1 MLSVAKLPNKIKY
14 VKERKTMA
22 KNYTMTEVAE
32 IFAAGTDAEAMSDI
46 GKRYPMLAIKMS
58 ALMAK
63 AADEVKDIFSYMP
76 EYLSAN
82 KVNKAIKEG
91 IGATD
96 SDEDADVEEEQEEKP
111 VKTAKAAKKKEEV
124 DTSDTDY
131 AHMPNAKLYKLLGD
145 YGERKACKA
154 EFGDLSKASMVAF
167 LDKHHG
173 DGVSEDVEADDEEW
187 SEDAEDKVKY
197 EDMSAQELFKEC
209 KKRGLKAAPKKTAKV
224 YIELLK
230 KADAEAEAEE
240 AEEDADDWGDEDD
253 DAEEEKPVK
262 KAPEKKPAKKAP
274 AKKPAKKAPAK
285 KVEQE
290 EDEDDAEDDDW
301 DI

>member
-1 MLSVAKLPNKIKY
+1 
-14 VKERKTMA
+14 MA

-32 IFAAGTDAEAMSDI
+32 IFAAGTDTEAMADI

-82 KVNKAIKEG
+82 KVNMAIKEG
-91 IGATD
+91 VGVTD
-96 SDEDADVEEEQEEKP
+96 SDDDAEEEQEEKP
-111 VKTAKAAKKKEEV
+111 VKAAKKKEEV

-145 YGERKACKA
+145 YGERKACKE
-154 EFGDLSKASMVAF
+154 EFGDLSKASMVSF
-167 LDKHHG
+167 LEKHHG
-173 DGVSEDVEADDEEW
+173 DGAAEDAEADDEEW
-187 SEDAEDKVKY
+187 AEEAEEKPKY

-209 KKRGLKAAPKKTAKV
+209 KKRGLKAAPKKAAKV

-230 KADAEAEAEE
+230 KADAEAEE
-240 AEEDADDWGDEDD
+240 AEDEDADDWGDEDD
-253 DAEEEKPVK
+253 EVEEEKPVK
-262 KAPEKKPAKKAP
+262 KAPAKKAVEKKPAKKAAP
-274 AKKPAKKAPAK
+274 KKAPAK
-285 KVEQE
+285 KVEA
-290 EDEDDAEDDDW
+290 DEDDADDDDDW

>member
-1 MLSVAKLPNKIKY
+1 
-14 VKERKTMA
+14 MA

-32 IFAAGTDAEAMSDI
+32 IFAVGTDTEAMSDI

-91 IGATD
+91 VGATD
-96 SDEDADVEEEQEEKP
+96 SDDDAEEEQEEKP
-111 VKTAKAAKKKEEV
+111 VKTAKAAKKSEEV

-145 YGERKACKA
+145 YGERKACKE
-154 EFGDLSKASMVAF
+154 EFGDLSKASMVSF
-167 LDKHHG
+167 LEKHHG
-173 DGVSEDVEADDEEW
+173 DGAAEDAEADEEW
-187 SEDAEDKVKY
+187 AEEAEEKDKY
-197 EDMSAQELFKEC
+197 EGMSAQELFKEC

-230 KADAEAEAEE
+230 KADAEAEVEE

-262 KAPEKKPAKKAP
+262 KASEKKSAKKAP
-274 AKKPAKKAPAK
+274 VKKPAKKAPAK

>member
-1 MLSVAKLPNKIKY
+1 
-14 VKERKTMA
+14 MA

-32 IFAAGTDAEAMSDI
+32 IFAAGIDTEAMSDI

-91 IGATD
+91 VGATD
-96 SDEDADVEEEQEEKP
+96 SDDDADVEEEQEEKP
-111 VKTAKAAKKKEEV
+111 AKAAKKEEV

-167 LDKHHG
+167 LEKHHG
-173 DGVSEDVEADDEEW
+173 DGAV
-187 SEDAEDKVKY
+187 EDAEEDEEEWTEEAEEKDKY
-197 EDMSAQELFKEC
+197 EGMSAQELFKEC
-209 KKRGLKAAPKKTAKV
+209 KKRGLKAAPKKAAKV

-230 KADAEAEAEE
+230 KADTEAEE
-240 AEEDADDWGDEDD
+240 AEDEDADDWGDEEDD
-253 DAEEEKPVK
+253 VEEEKPVK
-262 KAPEKKPAKKAP
+262 KAPAKKAP
-274 AKKPAKKAPAK
+274 AKKAAEKKPAKKAPAK
-285 KVEQE
+285 KVEAE
-290 EDEDDAEDDDW
+290 EDDADDDDDW

>member
-1 MLSVAKLPNKIKY
+1 
-14 VKERKTMA
+14 MA

-32 IFAAGTDAEAMSDI
+32 IFAAGTDMEAMSDI

-91 IGATD
+91 VGTTD
-96 SDEDADVEEEQEEKP
+96 SDDADVEEEQEEKP
-111 VKTAKAAKKKEEV
+111 VKAAKKEKEEV

-154 EFGDLSKASMVAF
+154 EFGDLSKASMVSF
-167 LDKHHG
+167 LEKHHG
-173 DGVSEDVEADDEEW
+173 DGAVEDTEEDEEEW
-187 SEDAEDKVKY
+187 TEEAEEKPKY

-209 KKRGLKAAPKKTAKV
+209 KKRGLKAAPKKAAKV

-230 KADAEAEAEE
+230 KADAEAEDAED
-240 AEEDADDWGDEDD
+240 EDADDWGDEDD
-253 DAEEEKPVK
+253 EVEEEKPVK
-262 KAPEKKPAKKAP
+262 KAPAKKAP
-274 AKKPAKKAPAK
+274 AKKAAEKKPAKKAPAK
-285 KVEQE
+285 KVEAE
-290 EDEDDAEDDDW
+290 EDDADDDDDW

>member
-1 MLSVAKLPNKIKY
+1 
-14 VKERKTMA
+14 MA

-32 IFAAGTDAEAMSDI
+32 IFAAGTDTEAMSDI

-91 IGATD
+91 VGATD
-96 SDEDADVEEEQEEKP
+96 SDDADVEEEQEEKP
-111 VKTAKAAKKKEEV
+111 VKAAKKKEEEV

-154 EFGDLSKASMVAF
+154 EFGDLSKASMVSF
-167 LDKHHG
+167 LEKHHG
-173 DGVSEDVEADDEEW
+173 DGAVEDVEEDEEEW
-187 SEDAEDKVKY
+187 TEEAEEKPKY

-209 KKRGLKAAPKKTAKV
+209 KKRGLKATPKKAAKV

-230 KADAEAEAEE
+230 KADAEAEE
-240 AEEDADDWGDEDD
+240 AEDEDADDWGEEEDD
-253 DAEEEKPVK
+253 VEEEKPVK
-262 KAPEKKPAKKAP
+262 KAPAKKAVEKKPAKKTAP
-274 AKKPAKKAPAK
+274 KKAPAK
-285 KVEQE
+285 KVEVE
-290 EDEDDAEDDDW
+290 EDDADDDDDDW

>member
-1 MLSVAKLPNKIKY
+1 
-14 VKERKTMA
+14 MA

-32 IFAAGTDAEAMSDI
+32 IFAAGTDTEAMSDI

-91 IGATD
+91 VGATD
-96 SDEDADVEEEQEEKP
+96 SDDDAEEEQEEKP
-111 VKTAKAAKKKEEV
+111 VKAAKKKEEV

-145 YGERKACKA
+145 YGERKACKE

-167 LDKHHG
+167 LEKHHG
-173 DGVSEDVEADDEEW
+173 DGAAEDAEADEEW
-187 SEDAEDKVKY
+187 TEEAEEKDKY
-197 EDMSAQELFKEC
+197 EGMSAQELFKEC
-209 KKRGLKAAPKKTAKV
+209 KKRGLKAAPKKAAKV

-230 KADAEAEAEE
+230 KADAEAEEV
-240 AEEDADDWGDEDD
+240 EDEDVDDWGDEEDD
-253 DAEEEKPVK
+253 VEEEKPVK
-262 KAPEKKPAKKAP
+262 KATAKKAAEKKSAKKAP
-274 AKKPAKKAPAK
+274 AKKATAKKAE
-285 KVEQE
+285 VE
-290 EDEDDAEDDDW
+290 EDDADDDDDW